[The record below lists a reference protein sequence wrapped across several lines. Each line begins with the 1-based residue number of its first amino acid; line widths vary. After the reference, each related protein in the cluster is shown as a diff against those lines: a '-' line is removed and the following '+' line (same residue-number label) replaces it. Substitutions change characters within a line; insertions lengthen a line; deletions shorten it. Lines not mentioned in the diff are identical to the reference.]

1 MMVSSGRPITVLP
14 LSLNS
19 IGIIASCWVVT
30 RSICY
35 PTSCGKYFITVNAGL
50 GAACPRPQIEASIMA

>member
-19 IGIIASCWVVT
+19 IGIIASCCVLT
-30 RSICY
+30 RSIY
-35 PTSCGKYFITVNAGL
+35 PTSCGKYFITVSAGF
-50 GAACPRPQIEASIMA
+50 GAACPRPQIEASIIA